1 MRQQLPATGSSCSS
15 WVLRACVHPLPVF
28 LPLPSSSQHLHTL
41 QTPSPP
47 PPHRAAVFFKD
58 LTGLED
64 AIRDM
69 HDKELE
75 GRKISVVRAVPQDQT
90 KPGTPAAAL
99 GGGGRRGGYDRGG
112 PREYNRGSY
121 YDRPYDRGGY
131 DRGGGGGGY
140 YADPR
145 YAGYDSRGY
154 DRGYG
159 GGGGAMAG
167 GRMSGAGTTTVTRT
181 PGTHTPGTRGTTTA
195 ATARAGRT
203 VEATARRRAAHP
215 MVRGGCRTAGRPGD
229 DGAGL

>member
-1 MRQQLPATGSSCSS
+1 M
-15 WVLRACVHPLPVF
+15 
-28 LPLPSSSQHLHTL
+28 
-41 QTPSPP
+41 
-47 PPHRAAVFFKD
+47 FFKD

-159 GGGGAMAG
+159 GGGGGYGGGAYERGGDYYRDPYARDPYAGYEGYYDRGYGAG
-167 GRMSGAGTTTVTRT
+167 GPDR
-181 PGTHTPGTRGTTTA
+181 RGYSTA
-195 ATARAGRT
+195 ARSTPYGERRLSDSRPAR
-203 VEATARRRAAHP
+203 
-215 MVRGGCRTAGRPGD
+215 
-229 DGAGL
+229 